1 MKTEYGM
8 KRYRNSKNRFEFM
21 DFILAFFLIVFAF
34 IIVMPFIN
42 VIAISFASQKEYLNS
57 QFLLFPQRP
66 IIDNYARLFAG
77 DRIWIGYRSTLL
89 ILAVGVPVNMMF
101 TVSVAYGLSRSAFPG
116 KKLIF
121 YAIVFTML
129 FNGGIVP
136 LYLVMRELR
145 LTNTIWSIVFAYGI
159 NSFYMIIMRSY
170 MQTIPEAL
178 LESAKLDGAGEW
190 RLLFQIILPLSMP
203 IIATVILF
211 YSVDRWNEWFN
222 AMIFM
227 RKNSFIPLQLI
238 LRSIVAESRAA
249 DTVSAGAAVV
259 RTDFAD
265 GIKAACVIVVMLPV
279 MCVFPFLQ
287 RYFVKGVLIGAIK
300 S

>member
-1 MKTEYGM
+1 VKKYLGSSRTH
-8 KRYRNSKNRFEFM
+8 FEFL
-21 DFILAFFLIVFAF
+21 DLILTLLLIIFGL

-42 VIAISFASQKEYLNS
+42 VVAVSFSSQKEYLSS
-57 QFLLFPQRP
+57 QFLLVPRQP
-66 IIDNYARLFAG
+66 ISDNYARLLTG

-89 ILAVGVPVNMMF
+89 ILLIGVPINMML
-101 TVSVAYGLSRSAFPG
+101 TASVAYGLSRPAYPG
-116 KKLIF
+116 KKFIF

-136 LYLVMRELR
+136 LYLVMRELH
-145 LTNTIWSIVFAYGI
+145 LTNTIWSVIFAYGI

-170 MQTIPEAL
+170 IQTIPEAL

-222 AMIFM
+222 AMIFI
-227 RKNSFIPLQLI
+227 RKNNFMPLQLV

-249 DTVSAGAAVV
+249 DSATSGAAVI
-259 RTDFAD
+259 RTDFSD

-287 RYFVKGVLIGAIK
+287 RYFIKGVLIGAIK

>member
-1 MKTEYGM
+1 VK
-8 KRYRNSKNRFEFM
+8 KYRGGKNRFEFL
-21 DFILAFFLIVFAF
+21 DLVLSLLLIAFAL
-34 IIVMPFIN
+34 
-42 VIAISFASQKEYLNS
+42 SFSSQKEYLSS
-57 QFLLFPQRP
+57 QFLLVPRQP
-66 IIDNYARLFAG
+66 VSDNYAKLLTG

-89 ILAVGVPVNMMF
+89 ILMIGVPINMML
-101 TVSVAYGLSRSAFPG
+101 TASVAYGLSRPAYPG
-116 KKLIF
+116 KKIIF

-136 LYLVMRELR
+136 LYLVMRELH
-145 LTNTIWSIVFAYGI
+145 LTNTIWSVIFAYGI

-222 AMIFM
+222 AMIFI
-227 RKNSFIPLQLI
+227 RKNNFMPLQLV
-238 LRSIVAESRAA
+238 LRSIVAESRAV
-249 DTVSAGAAVV
+249 DSVSSSAAVI
-259 RTDFAD
+259 RTDFSD

-287 RYFVKGVLIGAIK
+287 KYFVKGVLIGAIK